1 MAEKKTATKH
11 TSTSSWI
18 ISIFCGA
25 GIGAVLGLIAYN
37 QQWLG

>member
-1 MAEKKTATKH
+1 MTEKKIGTKR
-11 TSTSSWI
+11 TSTSAWV